1 MSCRTDTSARASGV
15 ITTDGDL
22 VERECAFTL
31 QRVRAVRERVLSSER
46 WMQTAMTTN
55 DSSEAQRLYLN
66 RCRSFNLELGLEPRK
81 INIAD
86 CVTA

>member
-1 MSCRTDTSARASGV
+1 M
-15 ITTDGDL
+15 
-22 VERECAFTL
+22 

-86 CVTA
+86 CVTFKRLCCLHFQSVTERLPSLVAVQKNK